1 MQLGCLS
8 QRAAVALLSAAVGL
22 AGMLVS
28 QPDQGSARGRFA
40 PGFTL
45 MLHLGK
51 GRCLHLHHWI
61 VCGVFVIFVLC
72 VIAAAGG
79 RLTPAVLVLL
89 GLLIGTAASDGV
101 YHDLSL
107 HRHCVVCQQPSRPE
121 DWKLCEATC
130 QGT

>member
-1 MQLGCLS
+1 MQLGCQG
-8 QRAAVALLSAAVGL
+8 QRAAVVLLSAAVGL

-28 QPDQGSARGRFA
+28 QPDQGSVRGRFA

-51 GRCLHLHHWI
+51 GTCLHLHHWI
-61 VCGVFVIFVLC
+61 VCGGFVILVLG
-72 VIAAAGG
+72 VIAMAGG

-107 HRHCVVCQQPSRPE
+107 RRHCVVCQRPAKPE
-121 DWKLCEATC
+121 DWKLCVATC

>member
-1 MQLGCLS
+1 M
-8 QRAAVALLSAAVGL
+8 AIVLLAAAVGL

-28 QPDQGSARGRFA
+28 QPDQGSPRGPFV

-45 MLHLGK
+45 MLHRG
-51 GRCLHLHHWI
+51 GGECLHLHHWI
-61 VCGVFVIFVLC
+61 VCGLLCAFALFVV
-72 VIAAAGG
+72 VASAGSC
-79 RLTPAVLVLL
+79 TPAVLVLV

-107 HRHCVVCQQPSRPE
+107 RRHCVVCLKPARAE
-121 DWKLCEATC
+121 DWARCEQTC